1 LINILNKGKFM
12 NQFSGVLIKSLTLP
26 QVRTIHFLETY
37 RNKKESVK
45 IQILK
50 DIPRTFSNLDIF
62 GYASALQKLYRILYS
77 CFLYDPQLG
86 YTQGMNMVAGA
97 LLMHTDESIAFWLFI
112 ILLED
117 YDVRDV
123 FTHSHESIKK
133 H

>member
-1 LINILNKGKFM
+1 M
-12 NQFSGVLIKSLTLP
+12 NQFSGVLIKGLTLP

-112 ILLED
+112 TLLED